1 MHISRREFMQLL
13 AAASVAGF
21 PLAGCAKAT
30 NGKYGTSGD
39 PYDMLDRFG
48 NVHLLHYTDCHAQLK
63 PIYFREPNVNL
74 GVADMRNRPPHI
86 VGEHFLKHYDIERDS
101 IFAHAYTN
109 LNFMEAAEQYGRVG
123 GFPQLKTLV
132 KKLRDSR
139 PNSLLLDGGDTWGGG
154 SGTALWTN
162 AQDMVDAQKLLGIDI
177 MTGHWEFTYGADR
190 VEEVVNGDFA
200 DAGIDFVAQNVRDVD
215 WGDLIFKPYVIRE
228 LNGVNVAVIGQA
240 FPYTPI
246 ANPRW
251 MIEQW
256 SFGIR
261 PDDMQQQVNA
271 AREEGAEIVVALSH
285 NGMDVDI
292 KMAGMVEGLDA
303 IMGGHTHDAVPQP
316 LPVERP
322 DGGTCLVTNAG
333 SNAKFVGVLDFDF
346 RDGEIK
352 DWEYRLVPVFANLL
366 DEDPEM
372 AEFVDNMRSQDVT
385 YDGDT
390 FNMEEKL
397 SEELAVAEDLLF
409 RRGNFNGTFDQL
421 ICDALMEV
429 HDAQIAFSPGFRWGT
444 TVLPGMPITFEH
456 IMDQTGL
463 TYPETTRNAMTG
475 AQIKD
480 ILEDVA
486 DNLFNADPFYQ
497 QGGDMVRVGGL
508 RYAIDPEAE
517 IGNRISEMEL
527 GGEKVDPD
535 KEYVVAGWA
544 SVQQE
549 PAGGTG
555 TMIWDNVAEYLRNQS
570 NGVRIS
576 ELNEPK
582 VKGIGEDNLGY
593 VPTTEDMYRPS

>member
-13 AAASVAGF
+13 AAASAAGF
-21 PLAGCAKAT
+21 PL
-30 NGKYGTSGD
+30 GTAACSNNKGGTAGD
-39 PYDMLDRFG
+39 PYDTLDRFG

-63 PIYFREPNVNL
+63 PVYFREPNMNL
-74 GVADMRNRPPHI
+74 GVANMRNRPPHI
-86 VGEHFLKHYDIERDS
+86 VGEHFLKHYDIDRNS
-101 IFAHAYTN
+101 IYAHAYTN

-123 GFPQLKTLV
+123 GFAHLKTLV
-132 KKLRDSR
+132 NKLRDSR
-139 PNSLLLDGGDTWGGG
+139 PNALLLDGGDTWGGG
-154 SGTALWTN
+154 SGSALWTN

-215 WGDLIFKPYVIRE
+215 WGDRIFKPYVIRE
-228 LNGVNVAVIGQA
+228 MNGVNVAVVGQA

-251 MIEQW
+251 MVEQW

-261 PDDMQQQVNA
+261 PDDMQETVND
-271 AREEGAEIVVALSH
+271 ARAEGAEIVVALSH

-346 RDGEIK
+346 RDGAIK
-352 DWEYRLVPVFANLL
+352 DWEYRLVPVFSEMLR
-366 DEDPEM
+366 EDPGM
-372 AEFVDNMRSQDVT
+372 ATFIHNMRNSEVT
-385 YDGDT
+385 WKGET
-390 FNMEEKL
+390 FNMEDKL
-397 SEELAVAEDLLF
+397 SEELAVTDDLLY

-421 ICDALMEV
+421 ICDGLIEYN
-429 HDAQIAFSPGFRWGT
+429 DAQISFSPGFRWGT

-456 IMDQTGL
+456 VMDQTGL
-463 TYPETTRNAMTG
+463 TYPEMTRNTFTG

-486 DNLFNADPFYQ
+486 DNLYNADPFYQ

-508 RYAIDPEAE
+508 KYAIDPTAE

-527 GGEKVDPD
+527 DGRKLDAD

-544 SVQQE
+544 SVQQSV
-549 PAGGTG
+549 PGGVG
-555 TMIWDNVAEYLRNQS
+555 VDIWEGVADYLRSQDGN
-570 NGVRIS
+570 VRIS
-576 ELNEPK
+576 DLNEPK
-582 VKGIGEDNLGY
+582 IKGIGEDNLGY
-593 VPTTEDMYRPS
+593 VPTTEDMYRRS